1 MKLKQKNLSKK
12 YLKAF
17 FHFLK
22 NVNPTIQEL
31 INYSGVSR
39 ATINTLVD
47 TGILAKKPEIINRI
61 QFQVD
66 QLIKPKDLSFDQK
79 NAFENII
86 SSFKDKN
93 VSLLHGVTS
102 SGKTEIY
109 VKLIENEIKKTNKS
123 CTWFQK

>member
-1 MKLKQKNLSKK
+1 M
-12 YLKAF
+12 
-17 FHFLK
+17 
-22 NVNPTIQEL
+22 
-31 INYSGVSR
+31 
-39 ATINTLVD
+39 VD